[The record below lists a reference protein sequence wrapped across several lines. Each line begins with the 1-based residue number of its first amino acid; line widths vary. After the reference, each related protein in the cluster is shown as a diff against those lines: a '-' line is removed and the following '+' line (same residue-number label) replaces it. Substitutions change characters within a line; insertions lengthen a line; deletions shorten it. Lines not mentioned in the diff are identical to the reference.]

1 MRLVRDAEVRVA
13 PNKHGFLAL
22 LLEAAERVPGCRSAS
37 PRGRILC
44 VAAQIHVDGATLLR
58 ALERPGLPDWS
69 TLDKLEAGTEIPL
82 LRWLVALERITPDA
96 LAEALAQEVPAEPLS
111 PLERR
116 VLRATRTLPREVV
129 DWFLDA
135 LDRLPRRPADSG

>member
-1 MRLVRDAEVRVA
+1 MARDSEVKVA

-22 LLEAAERVPGCRSAS
+22 LLEAAERVPGCRAAS

-44 VAAQIHVDGATLLR
+44 VAEQVHVDGATLFR

-82 LRWLVALERITPDA
+82 LRWLVALERITPDDLANA
-96 LAEALAQEVPAEPLS
+96 LEQEVPAEPLS

-116 VLRATRTLPREVV
+116 VLRATRTLPQEVV

-135 LDRLPRRPADSG
+135 LDRLPRRPADSP